1 MNNPTLN
8 ASRDEAL
15 RDDLRLTRFP
25 SLREALLTVAETDTL
40 SEGLERIAF
49 APGSHLGDDAQS
61 AGLHVLLSGEAVYLE
76 VAAADGYRVQQRL
89 LPGMAWGEENLT
101 GEPWSLGGAPKVL
114 VPTTVLRIRREAYAR
129 MVARVP
135 ALEAA
140 VLDLRALR
148 RQRVF
153 ALASTRRSGP
163 AHGAAEYWAERM
175 DNAVVRA
182 CPEGEELVGR
192 GGSLTGRG
200 WYIVL
205 AGTLRAWW
213 GPGVQPPDPPHLLH
227 PAPPPESAEQTTELT
242 RGAVFWAEP
251 GDVPPGAPVRLSV
264 MHPTR
269 LAFLPSVGSTAEPFP
284 GSLHPIPV
292 TLGRRPGVHPPT
304 RARGDVVLLQSDIPD
319 APLATLTALLADTV
333 ATQHHDRVL
342 HLTLVPPGTAPR
354 APLSR
359 ATAISGQVVH
369 LRAQV
374 ADGHEA
380 ARVLR
385 QVREEH
391 PAMFDLIFVDASA
404 LGAQAPAELGP
415 AVTRL
420 VYLSRRP
427 GAVRTP
433 PELSGATVVLAALL
447 DGTPILGLPPGTLR
461 LKLDLAGLTSRHLT
475 GVARFDELDATQ
487 QATFCRWGRALTGRR
502 VGIALGGGAGWCYAH
517 VTLLRR
523 IRAMGIPIDILA
535 GTSMG
540 SMMAAFYCVEGVD
553 GLEHALESAGRLDR
567 ATMLGFFTGSAIS
580 RYMDSELGPH
590 ELQSLE
596 IPLLTVSTNVSN
608 GTMLVCRKGPLGM
621 AVRLSASFPLRY
633 PPTMING
640 LRHVDGAF
648 VNNIPCSLLVG
659 EGVGLNIGANVI
671 PMPMILPPQHPWIPG
686 AFGRFLAGL
695 NPIARTRDLIRGL
708 FILLNQG
715 ARAETAMAD
724 LVYTSDDISIPP
736 WSIKRA
742 REIAALAE
750 PSVEKFAEQLHR
762 EWQHFS
768 RELRPFE
775 RPALPDDGSA

>member
-25 SLREALLTVAETDTL
+25 SLREALLTVAQTEAL
-40 SEGLERIAF
+40 SEDLERLCF
-49 APGSHLGDDAQS
+49 APGTHLGEDAAS

-101 GEPWSLGGAPKVL
+101 GEPWSPGCAPKVL

-175 DNAVVRA
+175 DSAVVRVCA
-182 CPEGEELVGR
+182 EGEELVGR

-213 GPGVQPPDPPHLLH
+213 EPGVHPPEQPHLVP
-227 PAPPPESAEQTTELT
+227 PAPPRAPAEQTTELT

-251 GDVPPGAPVRLSV
+251 GEVPPGAPVRLSV
-264 MHPTR
+264 THPTR

-292 TLGRRPGVHPPT
+292 TLGRLPGVHPPS
-304 RARGDVVLLQSDIPD
+304 RARGDVVLLQSDVSD
-319 APLATLTALLADTV
+319 APLSTLSALLADTV

-342 HLTLVPPGTAPR
+342 HLTLVPPGTAPLPPR
-354 APLSR
+354 SR
-359 ATAISGQVVH
+359 ATAVPGQVAH
-369 LRAQV
+369 LHAQV
-374 ADGHEA
+374 ADGQEA

-385 QVREEH
+385 QVRDEH
-391 PAMFDLIFVDASA
+391 PAVFDLIFVDASA

-420 VYLSRRP
+420 LYLSRRP

-433 PELSGATVVLAALL
+433 PELSGATVLLAALL
-447 DGTPILGLPPGTLR
+447 DGTPILGLPPGALR
-461 LKLDLAGLTSRHLT
+461 VKLDLARLATHPPGGLRY
-475 GVARFDELDATQ
+475 ADLDAAQ

-502 VGIALGGGAGWCYAH
+502 VGFALGGGAGWCYAH

-523 IRAMGIPIDILA
+523 VLALGIPIDILA

-567 ATMLGFFTGSAIS
+567 ATLLGYFTGAAIS

-671 PMPMILPPQHPWIPG
+671 PMPMVLPPEHPWIPG
-686 AFGRFLAGL
+686 ALGRFLAGL

-708 FILLNQG
+708 FTLLNQS

-724 LVYTSDDISIPP
+724 FVYTSDDISVPP
-736 WSIKRA
+736 WSLKRA

-750 PSVEKFAEQLHR
+750 PSVEKFVEQLHR

-775 RPALPDDGSA
+775 RPALPDDGNA